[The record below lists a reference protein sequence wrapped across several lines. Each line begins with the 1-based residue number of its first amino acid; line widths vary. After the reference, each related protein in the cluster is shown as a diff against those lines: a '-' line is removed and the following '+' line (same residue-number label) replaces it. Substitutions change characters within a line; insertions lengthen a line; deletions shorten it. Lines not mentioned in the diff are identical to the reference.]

1 LNTLLFGFT
10 LLLAFAN
17 GANDNSKGVA
27 TLYGCGG
34 IGYRRALWLGT
45 LSVAA
50 GSLLSVFV
58 AGELVRAFSAKGL
71 VPDGLLDVR
80 FLTAVAAGAAA
91 TVLIATRIGM
101 PISTTH
107 ALLGALAGAG
117 VVVAGDALDAATLAK
132 GFALPLLLSPLMAV
146 ALAAA
151 GVWSGRR
158 IDGKLGP
165 GPAACICVSARGAPV
180 VLATAGGVAV
190 RANATASGLQVE
202 IGTAATC
209 PVHADVALSRR
220 QLDRAVETGHRM
232 SATLVGFARG
242 LNDTPKILG
251 LLVGAAVV
259 APVTGA
265 LWIAA
270 AMALGGLVAA
280 RRVTHTM
287 AQRLTRMTPGEG
299 LAGNLATS
307 LLVVGASRIGV
318 PVSTTH
324 VSTGGIFGIGLTN
337 GELRKRAAAQV
348 LLAWMTT
355 LPLAA
360 ALAAGA
366 MLLLGR

>member
-1 LNTLLFGFT
+1 MTVLLVVCT

-17 GANDNSKGVA
+17 GANDNIKGVA

-34 IGYRRALWLGT
+34 ISYRRAIWLGT
-45 LSVAA
+45 LSVVA

-58 AGELVRAFSAKGL
+58 AGALVKAFTAKGL
-71 VPDGLLDVR
+71 VPDALLDVS

-91 TVLIATRIGM
+91 TVLLATRIGM

-117 VVVAGDALDAATLAK
+117 FVVAGSDLDGAALAK

-146 ALAAA
+146 VLAAS

-158 IDGKLGP
+158 VDRALGP
-165 GPAACICVSARGAPV
+165 DPSACVCLTREAGA
-180 VLATAGGVAV
+180 LATPEGVAL
-190 RANATASGLQVE
+190 RSEAPSLRVE
-202 IGTAATC
+202 VGTADTC
-209 PVHADVALSRR
+209 PVHADIALERPH
-220 QLDRAVETGHRM
+220 LDRAIDVGHFA

-265 LWIAA
+265 LAIAV
-270 AMALGGLVAA
+270 AMAVGGLVAA

-287 AQRLTRMTPGEG
+287 SRRLTRMTPGEG

-307 LLVVGASRIGV
+307 LLVVGASRFGV

-337 GELRKRAAAQV
+337 GELRQRAAGQV
-348 LLAWMTT
+348 LLAWLTT
-355 LPLAA
+355 LPTAA
-360 ALAAGA
+360 ALAGGA
-366 MLLLGR
+366 MAVLGR